1 MRTDEEI
8 GLEQLELELL
18 LDGLYRRWGYDLRSY
33 SRASLGRRLRGLRA
47 SVEGASSFSA
57 LQHLVLRDAGL
68 AERLMAEVSM
78 HSFSLFRAP
87 ATFRAFREHVVP
99 WLRTYPFVRLWVA
112 GCGSGEDVWSLAIVL
127 AEEGLGDRA
136 RIYATDVSNIVLARA
151 WGGVLSGDAVQAA
164 ELDYAAAGGNAT
176 LHEHFT
182 SDGEERAV
190 RHDLR
195 RNVVFFQHDLGS
207 DASLNEFHVVF
218 CRDVMIYFD
227 DVLRERAH
235 RLLHASLLRSGV
247 LGLGAKETLQH
258 TSYTARYEGLGHSLY
273 RRVG

>member
-99 WLRTYPFVRLWVA
+99 WLRTYPFVR
-112 GCGSGEDVWSLAIVL
+112 